1 MVSACRTEVRYHFS
15 LRVHPFTARS
25 FQHKFV
31 PSRAEHSHRSV
42 TYCSPANETADHTGG
57 SRDHGWPHIHSI
69 GLKGCDHTWTTGH
82 PADGRT
88 SHGGTHVRFKQSRIT
103 QARSGAQRV
112 ASQTQPL
119 PTCGHV
125 HIHHCAALFKWVSR
139 RREITRA
146 SATCRTR
153 HSHRSTR
160 GHTVFMMMVTAI
172 IVSAEARP
180 SPGPHSSPYRSHHC
194 PALRRRTSDMASLRL
209 TSVSN
214 CQSQKHGLLTTGLFI
229 GNVAIHTNRF
239 APSASV
245 FCLVFHHAGR
255 CVALHKRVTIADQTG
270 SSRDHGWPQNHF
282 SRVQGLRS
290 HP

>member
-1 MVSACRTEVRYHFS
+1 MCWSLHQRSSDSKLSGRDPYASDTEHSTPHKHGHQWSTTYTTGGPMVSACRTEVRYHFS

-42 TYCSPANETADHTGG
+42 TYCSPASETADHTGG
-57 SRDHGWPHIHSI
+57 SRDHGWPHNHSI

-125 HIHHCAALFKWVSR
+125 HIHHCAALFNWG
-139 RREITRA
+139 
-146 SATCRTR
+146 
-153 HSHRSTR
+153 SH
-160 GHTVFMMMVTAI
+160 
-172 IVSAEARP
+172 P
-180 SPGPHSSPYRSHHC
+180 C
-194 PALRRRTSDMASLRL
+194 L
-209 TSVSN
+209 TSEY
-214 CQSQKHGLLTTGLFI
+214 LLGQPLESI
-229 GNVAIHTNRF
+229 
-239 APSASV
+239 
-245 FCLVFHHAGR
+245 
-255 CVALHKRVTIADQTG
+255 
-270 SSRDHGWPQNHF
+270 SSRPAAQDTVTGPLEVTRF
-282 SRVQGLRS
+282 S
-290 HP
+290 